1 LVTGAVACLLSGSKA
16 AGKDLRLKNVNE
28 ADIGLKPSE
37 VREMLLSTARNF
49 TIQKPGEKPRPA
61 KKLVLRPFPD
71 KPKS

>member
-1 LVTGAVACLLSGSKA
+1 MTGAVACLLSGSKA
-16 AGKDLRLKNVNE
+16 AGKDLRLKK